1 MAETLTDQ
9 ELDQLI
15 ALGMMEPS
23 DDEVLARST
32 FSPATFS
39 PEVDPLEIKKA
50 EASAKKF
57 GIGQP
62 IITEE
67 QRAAAKER
75 FDAPDP
81 MADEIEKYM
90 DRSKALSMVRNIPLA
105 GGLLESIA
113 TRDPKLTAEIEAEDA
128 AVQEEQLQKKY
139 GPEGEGLVR
148 MDPELGLVLEKRD
161 PETGEPRV
169 YPQSEEGMEQQEL
182 KERIED
188 VQEKTTGFLDPYALL
203 QSEETAGVPEG
214 TIDYVGGAYGTA
226 QAGLAAL
233 SFDPSPL
240 SYVADM
246 ASAGLYKLEGD
257 DEAAADVLRWSLYG
271 AGAGAAVAQGL
282 KARRVMNARKGMIDQ
297 FVDAGKSAEEAADMA
312 DDLILEAQ
320 RVQRSMDEQAAAKK
334 VDTSEEVT
342 EEAAEEIEL
351 PAGVMPSGMWTSG
364 LISSASTM
372 PKKVNIDQFL
382 RFNPDT
388 NAYQGSFTKSMGV
401 TPAEIRATGLDEY
414 LQDLKLEGRRDVTRE
429 EILKYLNQNRIDFDV
444 IQRGRPTG
452 REGKRY
458 YELKT
463 AQEESWSAVEWPL
476 KEYFKKHH
484 SKGID
489 ANRVDARAHTF
500 MHNVQA
506 DGGERFIK
514 SIDEDEY
521 ARGRTSDSKP
531 FHQYSGRGDKEYD
544 FNRWHAISI
553 PKASGE
559 KALNDKMFEYFSGKS
574 AKDFEDLPGTLP
586 DDVELNPMDR
596 WLSRNPDGTKRQE
609 WHKSKEYQAMNR
621 DLLRG
626 DLLDEVAK
634 VRDHYRNIRKRE
646 MAKHDAAG
654 SIPYDRMEQWLLK
667 NDPDIKQLALAYD
680 RSQSDAVLSEL
691 SDLINVKT
699 DAIVNHYRDEI
710 ARANRFA
717 SSVNERLS
725 TPLKRLE
732 HKILSLPDMIS
743 NPSGYRADKKKTEE
757 LLKVKHWNERDL
769 RYAEGAPD
777 SPEMMDLEFEEL
789 QRIAT
794 DIGVASVAIEKNA
807 IYANLYA
814 YLSKKKDALEL
825 TRSDRWKTWKSVA
838 KEFSEFAETTKIAPP
853 KFPSVSLERGANNTY
868 REALVQLDSKSL
880 RINEDPFLKNY
891 GIDEEFVKSRFDTP
905 DAWEDATKQE
915 RFDAARPFFVER
927 YGENFPKDRN
937 DYFSWKSFHKNNIYT
952 NKSGDYSTRSHWD
965 ENNIFVH
972 LRMTDQYVW
981 DDGMGEYRKIL
992 LVEEVQSDPNQKA
1005 RLWAAN
1011 RKKRD
1016 DPILGDVSDDA
1027 GYQGSGYRPTERDLK
1042 RAFLSENK
1050 ARLKAKD
1057 AENEVFKFMSSN
1069 GLDLKDKDYV
1079 DLDHGIFAAKKDTA
1093 YGPIVGYRNPKI
1105 NDFYQNLS
1113 SADKK
1118 RFDNLV
1124 EVSDSRNLLHGKM
1137 NGLVNELM
1145 QPVEKVPNMPFKKSP
1160 EWTQVGVK
1168 EAARIAVDEGY
1179 DGIAFIG
1186 GVMGKHTSHMG
1197 REASAVHYGK
1207 IVPKAFQKATGR
1219 KLRPISLVRKTLKEP
1234 VPMTSYI
1241 AEIRGHEVAADLRE
1255 SPFMGIMFDNEFR
1268 SMFAKP
1274 QPFLGKPK

>member
-23 DDEVLARST
+23 DDDVLARST

-39 PEVDPLEIKKA
+39 PEVDPLEIEKA

-67 QRAAAKER
+67 QMAAAKER

-113 TRDPKLTAEIEAEDA
+113 TRDPKLTAEIESEDA
-128 AVQEEQLQKKY
+128 AAQEEQLQKKY

-148 MDPELGLVLEKRD
+148 MDPELGLVWEKRD

-282 KARRVMNARKGMIDQ
+282 KARRVMDARKGMIDQ

-334 VDTSEEVT
+334 VDTAEEVT
-342 EEAAEEIEL
+342 EEAAEEIEP

-414 LQDLKLEGRRDVTRE
+414 LQDLRLEGRRDVTRE
-429 EILKYLNQNRIDFDV
+429 EVLEYLNQNRIDFDV

-463 AQEESWSAVEWPL
+463 AQEESWSEVERPL
-476 KEYFKKHH
+476 KDYFKKHH
-484 SKGID
+484 IRDID
-489 ANRVDARAHTF
+489 PGRVDARAHTF
-500 MHNVQA
+500 MHNVQG
-506 DGGERFIK
+506 DGGERFLK
-514 SIDEDEY
+514 TIDEDEY
-521 ARGRTSDSKP
+521 ARGRALESKP
-531 FHQYSGRGDKEYD
+531 FHEYSGHGQNVDDHNK
-544 FNRWHAISI
+544 WHAISI

-559 KALNDKMFEYFSGKS
+559 KALNDKMFEYFSGKP
-574 AKDFEDLPGTLP
+574 AKDWEDWTGPIP

-596 WLSRNPDGTKRQE
+596 WLRTNPDGTKRQD
-609 WHKSKEYQAMNR
+609 WHESKEYQAMNR

-626 DLLDEVAK
+626 DLLDEVAE
-634 VRDHYRNIRKRE
+634 VRDYYKEIRKRE
-646 MAKHDAAG
+646 MAKHKAAG
-654 SIPYDRMEQWLLK
+654 SIPHDQMEQWLLK
-667 NDPDIKQLALAYD
+667 NDPDIKELKRAYD
-680 RSQSDAVLSEL
+680 TSQSDAVFSEL
-691 SDLINVKT
+691 SDLIDVKT
-699 DAIVNHYRDEI
+699 DAITRHYRDEI

-717 SSVNERLS
+717 SSRNEALS

-732 HKILSLPDMIS
+732 HKILNLPDMIS

-757 LLKVKHWNERDL
+757 LLKVKHWNERNL

-794 DIGVASVAIEKNA
+794 DLGVMKVSLDKSNT
-807 IYANLYA
+807 YANLHA

-825 TRSDRWKTWKSVA
+825 TRTDRWKTWRSSA
-838 KEFSEFAETTKIAPP
+838 KEFGEFAKTTKIAPP
-853 KFPSVSLERGANNTY
+853 TFPSVSLEKGANKTY
-868 REALVQLDSKSL
+868 REALIQLDSKSL
-880 RINEDPFLKNY
+880 RINEDPFLKNW
-891 GIDEEFVKSRFDTP
+891 GIDEEFVKGRFDTP

-915 RFDAARPFFVER
+915 RWDAARPFFVER
-927 YGENFPKDRN
+927 YGENFPKN
-937 DYFSWKSFHKNNIYT
+937 QHDYASWKALHKENVYT
-952 NKSGDYSTRSHWD
+952 DKSGSIMEGTRSHWP
-965 ENNIFVH
+965 EENIFVH
-972 LRMTDQYVW
+972 LRMTDQHVW

-992 LVEEVQSDPNQKA
+992 LIEEVQSDPNQKA

-1011 RKKRD
+1011 RKKHN
-1016 DPILGDVSDDA
+1016 DPN
-1027 GYQGSGYRPTERDLK
+1027 YEGSGYRPTERDLK
-1042 RAFLSENK
+1042 KAILSKRK
-1050 ARLKAKD
+1050 AELEAKA
-1057 AENEVFKFMSSN
+1057 AEDEAFKFMTDRGIVLDDDYMYSLDFPIFTKEGTSSLQGVPETYKN
-1069 GLDLKDKDYV
+1069 
-1079 DLDHGIFAAKKDTA
+1079 TQ
-1093 YGPIVGYRNPKI
+1093 I

-1113 SADKK
+1113 SADKNT
-1118 RFDNLV
+1118 FDNLV
-1124 EVSDSRNLLHGKM
+1124 EVSDYQNHHQFRM
-1137 NGLVNELM
+1137 EELVSE
-1145 QPVEKVPNMPFKKSP
+1145 VVDSIEKVPNMPFKKSP
-1160 EWTQVGVK
+1160 EWTQTGVK

-1197 REASAVHYGK
+1197 REASAIHYGK

-1219 KLRPISLVRKTLKEP
+1219 KLRPMTLVRKTQGEP
-1234 VPMTSYI
+1234 VPMTTHI
-1241 AEIRGHEVAADLRE
+1241 AEIRHDGHEVAADLRE

-1268 SMFAKP
+1268 SIFAKP